1 MLLKLAWR
9 NIWRNKR
16 RTLITLAAVSFA
28 TLLAIGMRGIQLGT
42 YALNYRTIIE
52 QFTSYVQIQAKG
64 FQENPSL
71 NKSFRYTTQLKEKLD
86 SIAEV
91 PAYTPRIYA
100 DGLIS
105 YKDASLGS
113 AIFGIEP
120 QGEEKVTTILD
131 KVKEGKFL
139 QSDSSQNIVI
149 GITLLENLKAKIGDT
164 VVVLAQGYDGSLGN
178 LKFKIAGAIRMGSK
192 EFDAMAVFMGLK
204 TAQSLLGMYNRVNV
218 IAINSKS
225 LSDAPDVQS
234 AVSKK
239 ITDPDLRVLLWRQV
253 VPELTQLVEFDNV
266 SGIFFLGILIVI
278 VAFGIL
284 NTILMSITERFREFG
299 VELAIG
305 MPQLN
310 LVRLV
315 YLETALITFFG
326 LVLGNII
333 GYGINYYIVLHPII
347 FGGEITKVYEEYGFL
362 PRLES
367 TLDFLIFLHVSFAV
381 IIISFLSSLYPAYKV
396 YKLEPL
402 KGIRYT

>member
-9 NIWRNKR
+9 NIWRNRR
-16 RTLITLAAVSFA
+16 RTIITLAAVTFA

-52 QFTSYVQIQAKG
+52 QFTSYVQIQPKG

-71 NKSFRYTTQLKEKLD
+71 NKSFRYTKQLQSKLD
-86 SIAEV
+86 NIPEV

-120 QGEEKVTTILD
+120 EGEKKVTTLLE
-131 KVKEGKFL
+131 KVKEGRFI
-139 QSDSSQNIVI
+139 QTDSSNNIVV

-164 VVVLAQGYDGSLGN
+164 VVVLAQGFDGSLGN
-178 LKFKIAGAIRMGSK
+178 LKFMIAGAIRMGSK

-218 IAINSKS
+218 IAISAKG
-225 LSDAPDVQS
+225 LSDAPNVKE

-239 ITDPDLRVLLWRQV
+239 IADPGLRVLLWREV
-253 VPELTQLVEFDNV
+253 IPELEQLVEFDNI

-305 MPQLN
+305 MPQLD
-310 LVRLV
+310 LVKIV
-315 YLETALITFFG
+315 YLETLLITIFG
-326 LVLGNII
+326 LIIGNII
-333 GYGINYYIVLHPII
+333 GYGINYYIVQHPII
-347 FGGEITKVYEEYGFL
+347 FGGELTKIYEEYGFL

-367 TLDFLIFLHVSFAV
+367 TLDFLIFMHVSFAV

>member
-9 NIWRNKR
+9 NIWRNRR
-16 RTLITLAAVSFA
+16 RTIITLAAVSFA

-42 YALNYRTIIE
+42 YALNYRTIVE
-52 QFTSYVQIQAKG
+52 QFTSYVQIQPKG

-71 NKSFRYTTQLKEKLD
+71 NKSFRYTKQLQQTLNN
-86 SIAEV
+86 IPEV

-105 YKDASLGS
+105 YKDVSLGS

-120 QGEEKVTTILD
+120 QGEKKVTTLLEKI
-131 KVKEGKFL
+131 KEGKFI
-139 QSDSSQNIVI
+139 QSDSSDNIVI

-204 TAQSLLGMYNRVNV
+204 TAQSLLGMYKRINV
-218 IAINSKS
+218 IAISAKG
-225 LSDAPDVQS
+225 LSDAPYVKA
-234 AVSKK
+234 AVSQK
-239 ITDPDLRVLLWRQV
+239 ITAPDLRVLLWREV
-253 VPELTQLVEFDNV
+253 IPELTQLVEFDNV

-310 LVRLV
+310 LVKLV
-315 YLETALITFFG
+315 YLETLLITIFG
-326 LVLGNII
+326 LILGNVI
-333 GYGINYYIVLHPII
+333 GFGINYYLVQHPII
-347 FGGEITKVYEEYGFL
+347 FGGELTKVYEEYGFL

-367 TLDFLIFLHVSFAV
+367 TLNFIIFLHVSFAV
-381 IIISFLSSLYPAYKV
+381 VIISFLSSLYPAYKV

>member
-16 RTLITLAAVSFA
+16 RTIITLAAITFA

-42 YALNYRTIIE
+42 YALNYRTVIE

-64 FQENPSL
+64 FQKNPSL
-71 NKSFRYTTQLKEKLD
+71 NKCFRYTKELKEKLN
-86 SIAEV
+86 SVPEV

-105 YKDASLGS
+105 YRDASLGS

-120 QGEEKVTTILD
+120 QGEKKVTTLLE

-139 QSDSSQNIVI
+139 QSDSSSNIVV
-149 GITLLENLKAKIGDT
+149 GVTLLENLKAKIGDT

-178 LKFKIAGAIRMGSK
+178 LKFKIIGSIKMGSK
-192 EFDAMAVFMGLK
+192 EFDAMAVLMGLK
-204 TAQSLLGMYNRVNV
+204 TAQSLLGMYNRINV
-218 IAINSKS
+218 IAIGAKG
-225 LSDAPDVQS
+225 LSDAPDVQA
-234 AVSKK
+234 AVSQK
-239 ITDPDLRVLLWRQV
+239 ITNSDLRVLLWRQV

-284 NTILMSITERFREFG
+284 NTILMSVTERFREFG

-305 MPQLN
+305 MPQFN
-310 LVRLV
+310 LVKIV
-315 YLETALITFFG
+315 YLETLLITIFG
-326 LVLGNII
+326 LILANIV
-333 GYGINYYIVLHPII
+333 GYGINFYIVQHPII
-347 FGGEITKVYEEYGFL
+347 FGGELTKIYEEYGFL

-367 TLDFLIFLHVSFAV
+367 TLNFIIFIHVSFAV
-381 IIISFLSSLYPAYKV
+381 IVISFLSSLYPAYKV

>member
-9 NIWRNKR
+9 NIWRNRR
-16 RTLITLAAVSFA
+16 RTIITLAAVSFA

-42 YALNYRTIIE
+42 YALNYRTIVE
-52 QFTSYVQIQAKG
+52 QFTSYVQIQPKG

-71 NKSFRYTTQLKEKLD
+71 NKSFRYTKQLQQTLNN
-86 SIAEV
+86 IPEV

-105 YKDASLGS
+105 YKDVSLGS

-120 QGEEKVTTILD
+120 QGEKKVTTLLEKI
-131 KVKEGKFL
+131 KEGKFI
-139 QSDSSQNIVI
+139 QSDSSDNIVI

-204 TAQSLLGMYNRVNV
+204 TAQSLLGMYNRINV
-218 IAINSKS
+218 IAISAKG
-225 LSDAPDVQS
+225 LSDAPYVKA
-234 AVSKK
+234 AVSQK
-239 ITDPDLRVLLWRQV
+239 ITAPDLRVLLWREV
-253 VPELTQLVEFDNV
+253 IPELTQLVEFDNV

-310 LVRLV
+310 LVKLV
-315 YLETALITFFG
+315 YLETLLITIFG
-326 LVLGNII
+326 LILGNVI
-333 GYGINYYIVLHPII
+333 GFGINYYLVQHPII
-347 FGGEITKVYEEYGFL
+347 FGGELTKVYEEYGFL

-367 TLDFLIFLHVSFAV
+367 TLNFIIFLHVSFAV
-381 IIISFLSSLYPAYKV
+381 VIISFLSSLYPAYKV

>member
-1 MLLKLAWR
+1 MLFKLAWR

-16 RTLITLAAVSFA
+16 RTIITLAAVSFA

-42 YALNYRTIIE
+42 YALNYRTTIE

-64 FQENPSL
+64 FQDNPSL
-71 NKSFRYTTQLKEKLD
+71 HKSFKYTDRMKEKLD
-86 SIAEV
+86 SIPEI
-91 PAYTPRIYA
+91 PAYSPRIYA

-120 QGEEKVTTILD
+120 NGEKKVTTLLGKIR
-131 KVKEGKFL
+131 EGNFIK
-139 QSDSSQNIVI
+139 SDSSNNIVV

-178 LKFKIAGAIRMGSK
+178 QKLIISGAIKMGFK
-192 EFDAMAVFMGLK
+192 EFDAMSVFLGIK
-204 TAQSLLGMYNRVNV
+204 TAQSLLGMGNRINV
-218 IAINSKS
+218 IAINANG
-225 LSDAPDVQS
+225 LSDAPEVKA
-234 AVSKK
+234 AVSQK
-239 ITDPDLRVLLWRQV
+239 ITDPDLRVLLWKEV
-253 VPELTQLVEFDNV
+253 IPELTQLVEFDNV

-305 MPQLN
+305 MPQIS
-310 LVRLV
+310 LVKLV
-315 YLETALITFFG
+315 YLETLVITILG

-333 GYGINYYIVLHPII
+333 GYGINYYIVQHPII
-347 FGGEITKVYEEYGFL
+347 FGGQLTQVYEEYGFL

-367 TLDFLIFLHVSFAV
+367 TLAFNIFFNVSLSV
-381 IIISFLSSLYPAYKV
+381 IIISFISSIYPAYKV

>member
-16 RTLITLAAVSFA
+16 RTIITLAAVSFA

-52 QFTSYVQIQAKG
+52 QFTSYVQIQPVG

-71 NKSFRYTTQLKEKLD
+71 NKSFRYTNQLEKKLD
-86 SIAEV
+86 SIPEV
-91 PAYTPRIYA
+91 AAYTPRIYA

-105 YKDASLGS
+105 YKDVSLGS
-113 AIFGIEP
+113 ALFGIEP
-120 QGEEKVTTILD
+120 KGERRVTTLTE
-131 KVKEGKFL
+131 KVKEGHFI
-139 QSDSSQNIVI
+139 QSDSTNNIVV

-178 LKFKIAGAIRMGSK
+178 QKFIIAGAVKMGSK
-192 EFDAMAVFMGLK
+192 EFDAMAAFVGLK
-204 TAQSLLGMYNRVNV
+204 TAQSLLGMENRINV
-218 IAINSKS
+218 IAVSAKG

-234 AVSKK
+234 ALKKK
-239 ITDPDLRVLLWRQV
+239 ITDPGLTVLLWNEV
-253 VPELTQLVEFDNV
+253 IPELEQLVEFDNV

-305 MPQLN
+305 MPQMN
-310 LVRLV
+310 LVKLV
-315 YLETALITFFG
+315 YLETLLITIFG
-326 LVLGNII
+326 LIIGNII
-333 GYGINYYIVLHPII
+333 GYGINYYIVQHPIV
-347 FGGEITKVYEEYGFL
+347 FGGELTKIYEEYGFL
-362 PRLES
+362 PMLQS
-367 TLDFLIFLHVSFAV
+367 TLTFSIFVHVSIAV
-381 IIISFLSSLYPAYKV
+381 VVISFISSLYPAVKV
-396 YKLEPL
+396 YRLEPL

>member
-9 NIWRNKR
+9 NIWRNRR
-16 RTLITLAAVSFA
+16 RTIITLAAVTFA

-52 QFTSYVQIQAKG
+52 QFTSYVQIQPKG

-71 NKSFRYTTQLKEKLD
+71 NKSFRYTKQLQSKLD
-86 SIAEV
+86 SIPEV

-120 QGEEKVTTILD
+120 EGEKKVTTLLE
-131 KVKEGKFL
+131 KVKEGRFI
-139 QSDSSQNIVI
+139 QTDSSNNIVV

-164 VVVLAQGYDGSLGN
+164 VVVLAQGFDGSLGN
-178 LKFKIAGAIRMGSK
+178 LKFMIAGAIRMGSK

-218 IAINSKS
+218 IAISAKG
-225 LSDAPDVQS
+225 LSDAPNVKE

-239 ITDPDLRVLLWRQV
+239 IADPGLRVLLWREV
-253 VPELTQLVEFDNV
+253 IPELEQLVEFDNI

-305 MPQLN
+305 MPQLD
-310 LVRLV
+310 LVKIV
-315 YLETALITFFG
+315 YLETLLITIFG
-326 LVLGNII
+326 LIIGNII
-333 GYGINYYIVLHPII
+333 GYGINYYIVQHPII
-347 FGGEITKVYEEYGFL
+347 FGGELTKIYEEYGFL

-367 TLDFLIFLHVSFAV
+367 TLDFLIFMHVSFAV

>member
-16 RTLITLAAVSFA
+16 RTIITLAAVSFA

-52 QFTSYVQIQAKG
+52 QFTSYVQIQPKG

-71 NKSFRYTTQLKEKLD
+71 NKSIRYTKQLQAKLD
-86 SIAEV
+86 SISEV
-91 PAYTPRIYA
+91 RAYTPRIYA

-120 QGEEKVTTILD
+120 QGEKKVTTLLE
-131 KVKEGKFL
+131 KVKMGTFIK
-139 QSDSSQNIVI
+139 SDSSDNIVV
-149 GITLLENLKAKIGDT
+149 GVTLLENLKAKIGDT
-164 VVVLAQGYDGSLGN
+164 VVVLAQGFDGSLGN
-178 LKFKIAGAIRMGSK
+178 LKFKIVGAIRMGSK
-192 EFDAMAVFMGLK
+192 DFDAMAVFMGLK
-204 TAQSLLGMYNRVNV
+204 TAQSLLGMYNRINV
-218 IAINSKS
+218 IAIGAEG
-225 LSDAPDVQS
+225 LSDAPIVKA

-305 MPQLN
+305 MPQIN
-310 LVRLV
+310 LVKLV
-315 YLETALITFFG
+315 YLETLLITIFG
-326 LVLGNII
+326 LIIGNMI
-333 GYGINYYIVLHPII
+333 GYGINYYIVQHPII
-347 FGGEITKVYEEYGFL
+347 FGGELTQVYEEYGFL

-367 TLDFLIFLHVSFAV
+367 TLNFIIFIHVTFAV
-381 IIISFLSSLYPAYKV
+381 VIISFLSSLYPAYKL